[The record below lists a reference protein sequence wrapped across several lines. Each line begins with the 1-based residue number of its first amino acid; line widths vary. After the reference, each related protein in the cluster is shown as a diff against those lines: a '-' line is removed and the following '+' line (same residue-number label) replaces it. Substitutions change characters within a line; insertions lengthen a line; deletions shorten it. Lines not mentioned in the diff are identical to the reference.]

1 MKFEG
6 RAMTK
11 EMRAFAVKKAP
22 EGTVL
27 IVRGFMEWHNSQGWT
42 GCLRFVDAN
51 DNILKEMPYR

>member
-11 EMRAFAVKKAP
+11 EMKEFAVKKAP

-27 IVRGFMEWHNSQGWT
+27 IVRGFMDWPNGQSFC
-42 GCLRFVDAN
+42 GCLRYIDKN
-51 DNILKEMPYR
+51 DNILREIPYR